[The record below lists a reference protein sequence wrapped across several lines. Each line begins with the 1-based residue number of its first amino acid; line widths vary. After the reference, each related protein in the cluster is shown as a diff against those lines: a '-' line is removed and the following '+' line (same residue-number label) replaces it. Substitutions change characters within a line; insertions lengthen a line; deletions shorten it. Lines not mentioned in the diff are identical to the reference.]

1 MICPFCGA
9 EVGNAIIC
17 PQCGATVATPS
28 ISVSLSLPL
37 GTKLFGGK
45 YSVGKVLG
53 QGGFGIT
60 YMGADTVLSRPV
72 AIKELFPEGC
82 QRNGT
87 TVQPTRI
94 PPSDFSSMK
103 QRFLDEAR
111 LLASLNHPGIV
122 KVYDFFEENNTAY
135 MVMEYLRGKSLA
147 KLVEERGGALSEQ
160 EAVGYILKVC
170 EALDVVHKAGY
181 LHRDIKPD
189 NIIVC
194 GDGRVVL
201 VDFGAARSFMAGRT
215 GRMTVILTPGFAPL
229 EQYAE
234 QAKRGAYTDI
244 YALGATLYY
253 LLTGQVP
260 VSAADRFSGVELRGV
275 REINGRVSRQV
286 EEAVMKAMAMR
297 VEERPQSV
305 KEFVKLLTAPSRTLV
320 VASDGSGDFRDLEEA
335 VQKAQSGTTIHL
347 KAGIYRL
354 KRPLVID
361 KPLTLIGEGMET
373 TRIVCD
379 GEECVVKFSGD
390 GLFSARDIAF
400 VHEGNRWANVVT
412 ADRGEVSFIRCL
424 FTGGVWDEAIKRGGD
439 GLWLFG
445 MVGGRIEACQA
456 IGNDLHGIEVSGLAR
471 PTLEGNTCREN
482 KEDGIAYF
490 ENSAGVARQ
499 NICIGNGLHG
509 IGVSGQAQPTLEGN
523 TCRENKRCGIACLGN
538 SAGVARQNICIG
550 NRHGIYVGG
559 QAQPTLEG
567 NTCRENKECGI
578 AYFGN
583 SAGVARQ
590 NICIGN
596 EYGIYV
602 GDQAQPTLEGN
613 TCRENDGGI
622 AYFDNSAGV
631 ARQNICIGNRHGIYV
646 GGQAQPTLEG
656 NTCRENKECGIAYF
670 DNSAGVARQNICA
683 DNAIDDIYV
692 SPTAQPILKDNR
704 WW

>member
-1 MICPFCGA
+1 MTCPFCGA
-9 EVGNAIIC
+9 EVGNATIC
-17 PQCGATVATPS
+17 PQCGVTVATPS

-60 YMGADTVLSRPV
+60 YMGADTILSRPV

-94 PPSDFSSMK
+94 TPSDFASMK
-103 QRFLDEAR
+103 QKFLDEAR

-181 LHRDIKPD
+181 LHRDIKPE

-201 VDFGAARSFMAGRT
+201 IDFGAARAFMAGKT

-260 VSAADRFSGVELRGV
+260 VSAADRMSGVELRSV

-305 KEFVKLLTAPSRTLV
+305 EEFVRLLTSPSVGVATSSVSIPTSPKVSVPSVVKGVWREVATLRGHGGSV
-320 VASDGSGDFRDLEEA
+320 WSVTFSPDGKFLASGSHDKTVKVWEIGRWREVATLRRHGDIVYSVSFSPDGKFLASGSYGTVKVWEVGRWREVATLRGHQSWVYSVSFSPDGKFLASGSGDYTVKVWEVGRWREVATLRGHQDWVYSVSFSPDGKFLA
-335 VQKAQSGTTIHL
+335 SG
-347 KAGIYRL
+347 
-354 KRPLVID
+354 
-361 KPLTLIGEGMET
+361 
-373 TRIVCD
+373 
-379 GEECVVKFSGD
+379 SGD
-390 GLFSARDIAF
+390 YTVKVWEVGSWREVATLRGHKYS
-400 VHEGNRWANVVT
+400 VHS
-412 ADRGEVSFIRCL
+412 VSFSPNGQFL
-424 FTGGVWDEAIKRGGD
+424 ASGSDDKTVKVWEVGSWREVATLRGHQGWVYSVSFSPDGKFLASGSGD
-439 GLWLFG
+439 YTVKVWEVGSWREVATLRGHQGWVSSVSFSPDGKFLASG
-445 MVGGRIEACQA
+445 SHDKTVKVWEVGG
-456 IGNDLHGIEVSGLAR
+456 
-471 PTLEGNTCREN
+471 
-482 KEDGIAYF
+482 
-490 ENSAGVARQ
+490 
-499 NICIGNGLHG
+499 
-509 IGVSGQAQPTLEGN
+509 
-523 TCRENKRCGIACLGN
+523 
-538 SAGVARQNICIG
+538 
-550 NRHGIYVGG
+550 
-559 QAQPTLEG
+559 
-567 NTCRENKECGI
+567 
-578 AYFGN
+578 
-583 SAGVARQ
+583 
-590 NICIGN
+590 
-596 EYGIYV
+596 
-602 GDQAQPTLEGN
+602 
-613 TCRENDGGI
+613 
-622 AYFDNSAGV
+622 
-631 ARQNICIGNRHGIYV
+631 
-646 GGQAQPTLEG
+646 
-656 NTCRENKECGIAYF
+656 
-670 DNSAGVARQNICA
+670 
-683 DNAIDDIYV
+683 
-692 SPTAQPILKDNR
+692 
-704 WW
+704 

>member
-9 EVGNAIIC
+9 EVGNAITC

-28 ISVSLSLPL
+28 ISISLSLPL

-103 QRFLDEAR
+103 QKFLDEAR

-147 KLVEERGGALSEQ
+147 KLVEERGGALSEK

-181 LHRDIKPD
+181 LHRDIKPE

-194 GDGRVVL
+194 EDGRVVL
-201 VDFGAARSFMAGRT
+201 IDFGAARAYMAGKT

-260 VSAADRFSGVELRGV
+260 VSAADRFSGVELKSV

-297 VEERPQSV
+297 VEMRVEERPQSV
-305 KEFVKLLTAPSRTLV
+305 EEFVKLLTAPSRTLV
-320 VASDGSGDFRDLEEA
+320 VASDGSGDFCDLEEA

-361 KPLTLIGEGMET
+361 KPMTLIGEGMET

-390 GLFSARDIAF
+390 GLFSARDISF

-424 FTGGVWDEAIKRGGD
+424 FTGGVRDEANKRGGN
-439 GLWLFG
+439 GLLLFG
-445 MVGGRIEACQA
+445 MVSGRIEACQA
-456 IGNDLHGIEVSGLAR
+456 IGNDLHGIEVKGQAR

-482 KEDGIAYF
+482 K
-490 ENSAGVARQ
+490 S
-499 NICIGNGLHG
+499 C
-509 IGVSGQAQPTLEGN
+509 
-523 TCRENKRCGIACLGN
+523 
-538 SAGVARQNICIG
+538 
-550 NRHGIYVGG
+550 
-559 QAQPTLEG
+559 
-567 NTCRENKECGI
+567 
-578 AYFGN
+578 
-583 SAGVARQ
+583 
-590 NICIGN
+590 
-596 EYGIYV
+596 
-602 GDQAQPTLEGN
+602 
-613 TCRENDGGI
+613 GI

-631 ARQNICIGNRHGIYV
+631 ARQNICIGNRHGIYVSDQAQPTLEGNTCRENKECGIVYFKNSAGVARQNICIGNECGIYV

>member
-1 MICPFCGA
+1 MTCPFCGA
-9 EVGNAIIC
+9 EVGNATIC

-103 QRFLDEAR
+103 QKFLEEAR

-147 KLVEERGGALSEQ
+147 KLVEERGGALGEQ

-181 LHRDIKPD
+181 LHRDIKPE

-201 VDFGAARSFMAGRT
+201 IDFGAARAYMAGKT
-215 GRMTVILTPGFAPL
+215 GRMTVILTPGFAPY
-229 EQYAE
+229 EQYATM
-234 QAKRGAYTDI
+234 ARFGPTLDI

-260 VSAADRFSGVELRGV
+260 VSAADRFSGVELRSV

-305 KEFVKLLTAPSRTLV
+305 EEFVKLLTSPSVSV
-320 VASDGSGDFRDLEEA
+320 VATPQVSVPSVPQVSVERAAWQELATLRGHEKSVNSVTFSPDGKFLASGSDDKTVKVWEVGNWRVATLKGHRKRVYSVSFSPDGKFLASGSGDETVKVWEVGNWWEVTTLKGHWSLLSVTFSPDGKFLA
-335 VQKAQSGTTIHL
+335 SGSW
-347 KAGIYRL
+347 
-354 KRPLVID
+354 D
-361 KPLTLIGEGMET
+361 KTVKVWEVEGWQEIT
-373 TRIVCD
+373 
-379 GEECVVKFSGD
+379 
-390 GLFSARDIAF
+390 
-400 VHEGNRWANVVT
+400 
-412 ADRGEVSFIRCL
+412 
-424 FTGGVWDEAIKRGGD
+424 
-439 GLWLFG
+439 
-445 MVGGRIEACQA
+445 
-456 IGNDLHGIEVSGLAR
+456 
-471 PTLEGNTCREN
+471 TLEGHRNWVRSVTFSLDS
-482 KEDGIAYF
+482 KFLA
-490 ENSAGVARQ
+490 
-499 NICIGNGLHG
+499 
-509 IGVSGQAQPTLEGN
+509 SGSDDKTVKVWEVGSWQEVTTLEGHRKEVHSVSFSPDSKFLASGSEDG
-523 TCRENKRCGIACLGN
+523 TVKVWEVGSWKE
-538 SAGVARQNICIG
+538 VATLRHRNWVYSVSFSPDGKFLASGSWDWTVKVWKVGSWQEVATL
-550 NRHGIYVGG
+550 RHGTGVNSVTFSPDGKFLASGGYDKTVKVWEVGG
-559 QAQPTLEG
+559 
-567 NTCRENKECGI
+567 
-578 AYFGN
+578 
-583 SAGVARQ
+583 
-590 NICIGN
+590 
-596 EYGIYV
+596 
-602 GDQAQPTLEGN
+602 
-613 TCRENDGGI
+613 
-622 AYFDNSAGV
+622 
-631 ARQNICIGNRHGIYV
+631 
-646 GGQAQPTLEG
+646 
-656 NTCRENKECGIAYF
+656 
-670 DNSAGVARQNICA
+670 
-683 DNAIDDIYV
+683 
-692 SPTAQPILKDNR
+692 
-704 WW
+704 

>member
-1 MICPFCGA
+1 MTCPFCGA

-17 PQCGATVATPS
+17 PQCGATFTTPS

-60 YMGADTVLSRPV
+60 YMGADTILSRPV

-94 PPSDFSSMK
+94 TPSDFASMK
-103 QRFLDEAR
+103 QKFLDEAR

-122 KVYDFFEENNTAY
+122 KVYDFFEENDTAY

-147 KLVEERGGALSEQ
+147 KLVEERGGALGEQ

-201 VDFGAARSFMAGRT
+201 VDFGAARSFMAGKT
-215 GRMTVILTPGFAPL
+215 GKMTVILTPGFAPY
-229 EQYAE
+229 EQYATM
-234 QAKRGAYTDI
+234 ARFGPTLDI

-253 LLTGQVP
+253 LLTGEVP
-260 VSAADRFSGVELRGV
+260 ISAPDRAIGVELRGV

-286 EEAVMKAMAMR
+286 EEAVRKAMAMR

-305 KEFVKLLTAPSRTLV
+305 GEFVRLLTAPSRTLV
-320 VASDGSGDFRDLEEA
+320 VASDGSGDFCDLEEA

-400 VHEGNRWANVVT
+400 VHEGNRWADVVT

-424 FTGGVWDEAIKRGGD
+424 FTGGVWDEANKRGGD

-456 IGNDLHGIEVSGLAR
+456 IGNDLHGIDVSGQAL

-482 KEDGIAYF
+482 KSCGIAY
-490 ENSAGVARQ
+490 S
-499 NICIGNGLHG
+499 
-509 IGVSGQAQPTLEGN
+509 
-523 TCRENKRCGIACLGN
+523 GN

-550 NRHGIYVGG
+550 NEFRGIYVGG

-567 NTCRENKECGI
+567 NTCRENKR
-578 AYFGN
+578 
-583 SAGVARQ
+583 S
-590 NICIGN
+590 
-596 EYGIYV
+596 
-602 GDQAQPTLEGN
+602 
-613 TCRENDGGI
+613 GI

-631 ARQNICIGNRHGIYV
+631 ARQNICIGNGIHGIYV
-646 GGQAQPTLEG
+646 GGQALPTLEGNTCRENKQDGIAYFDNSAGVARQNICIGNGIHGIGVNGQAQPTLEG
-656 NTCRENKECGIAYF
+656 NTCRENKGSGIAYF

-692 SPTAQPILKDNR
+692 APTAQPILKDNR